1 MIIPLGFP
9 LKLSEFTDVASIS
22 YSACSSKTSV
32 RPDRP
37 VLKVDKGL
45 LVVAAVDC

>member
-22 YSACSSKTSV
+22 YSACTSMTSV
-32 RPDRP
+32 SP
-37 VLKVDKGL
+37 VLIVDKGL
-45 LVVAAVDC
+45 LVVAAVES